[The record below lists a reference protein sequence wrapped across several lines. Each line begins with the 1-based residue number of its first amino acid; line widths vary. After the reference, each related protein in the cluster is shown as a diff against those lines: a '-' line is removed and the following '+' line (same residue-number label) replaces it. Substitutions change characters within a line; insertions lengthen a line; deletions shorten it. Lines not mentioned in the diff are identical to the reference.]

1 MNVYSFDM
9 KGDCMDVHKIVE
21 VLRGLETKWK
31 ESPSVEDIAEQ
42 ANCSVG
48 TAHKY
53 LKQAVEQG
61 LIVQSKSG
69 KFMTHEVARAYE
81 KGK

>member
-1 MNVYSFDM
+1 
-9 KGDCMDVHKIVE
+9 MDAIKIVE

-31 ESPSVEDIAEQ
+31 ESPSVEDVAEM
-42 ANCSVG
+42 AECSVG

-53 LKQAVEQG
+53 LKKAVEDG

-69 KFMTHEVARAYE
+69 KFMTHEVAKAFE
-81 KGK
+81 EKSKDTKGK